1 MPAVVDRTLE
11 SLEPGERTTVTRV
24 PDRDSDLLRYLTS
37 LSLVPG
43 AEVELHEAAPFGG
56 PLTIR
61 AGGGEH
67 AVSRELAA
75 RIRVA

>member
-1 MPAVVDRTLE
+1 M
-11 SLEPGERTTVTRV
+11 TRV
-24 PDRDSDLLRYLTS
+24 PDRDPELLRYLGA
-37 LSLVPG
+37 LSLIPG
-43 AEVELHEAAPFGG
+43 SDVELRDAAPFGG

-61 AGGGEH
+61 AGGDDH